1 MTKARDARSK
11 VIRVLLVGGPM
22 YDRLYDRLPAF
33 ERQTG
38 YRVEIVAK
46 LPHPEL
52 NARVARDFGRGNPG
66 IDLLSTHTKYA
77 PSQAHWLAPLDRVV
91 ATSTQ
96 ADLLPRAAELAT
108 IGGRLMQ
115 VPRLIDLRILYYRR
129 DLFESITFQRRY
141 QRAFRKPLDVPET
154 WDDLIDTATIL
165 TTKAHAGFL
174 FPGRDSGLFGTFY
187 ELLVSAGGDLFHP
200 DLTPAF
206 DSPAGVWAVDRLVEL
221 HRRREVTPAILPLW
235 HYDDISAEFRR
246 GHAAMTTDWPGGHYL
261 YMGTSTSRVAANT
274 SVALLP
280 VGLTGKRA
288 AYAGC
293 HSFAIAKQAP
303 NKVGAAALLEFLTSA
318 DSQKAEAR
326 LGAIPARR
334 SAVRAVRRA
343 VRGYPF
349 EARRWEILAETM
361 ATALIIPPRFASYPA
376 CEDAIWRSVQKAL
389 MGRLS
394 PAAAVGAAA
403 SAVAEVVSAGRKGGR

>member
-1 MTKARDARSK
+1 MDRSK
-11 VIRVLLVGGPM
+11 VIRTLLVGGPM

-33 ERQTG
+33 ERLTG
-38 YRVEIVAK
+38 YRVEVVAR

-52 NARVARDFGRGNPG
+52 NARVVRDFSLGRPD

-77 PSQAHWLAPLDRVV
+77 PSQVRWLLPLDGLVPR
-91 ATSTQ
+91 ADR
-96 ADLLPRAAELAT
+96 ADLNPRALELAT
-108 IGGRLMQ
+108 IDGRLMQ
-115 VPRLIDLRILYYRR
+115 MPRNMDLRLMYYRR
-129 DLFESITFQRRY
+129 DLFESVTFQRRY

-187 ELLVSAGGDLFHP
+187 ELLVGAGGDLFNS

-206 DSPAGVWAVDRLVEL
+206 DSPAGIWAVDRLVEL

-235 HYDDISAEFRR
+235 HYDDISAEYRR
-246 GHAAMTTDWPGGHYL
+246 GHAAMTTDWPGSHYL
-261 YMGTSTSRVAANT
+261 YIGTSTSKVAGET

-280 VGLTGKRA
+280 VGITGKRA

-293 HSFAIAKQAP
+293 HSFAIARKAR
-303 NKVGAAALLEFLTSA
+303 NKRGALALLQFLTA
-318 DSQKAEAR
+318 PESQKAEAV
-326 LGAIPARR
+326 LGAIPARM

-343 VRGYPF
+343 VRDEPF
-349 EARRWEILAETM
+349 EARRWSMLAETM
-361 ATALIIPPRFASYPA
+361 ATGLIIPPRFANYPA

-389 MGRLS
+389 IGRLS
-394 PAAAVGAAA
+394 PSQAVAAAARAVTAA
-403 SAVAEVVSAGRKGGR
+403 VRGGRKGKR

>member
-1 MTKARDARSK
+1 MDRSK
-11 VIRVLLVGGPM
+11 VIRTLLVGGPM

-33 ERQTG
+33 ERLTG
-38 YRVEIVAK
+38 YRVEVVAR

-52 NARVARDFGRGNPG
+52 NARVARDFSRGRPD

-77 PSQAHWLAPLDRVV
+77 PSQARWLLPLDGLVPR
-91 ATSTQ
+91 ADR
-96 ADLLPRAAELAT
+96 ADLNPRALELAT
-108 IGGRLMQ
+108 IDGRLMQ
-115 VPRLIDLRILYYRR
+115 MPRNIDLRLMYYRR
-129 DLFESITFQRRY
+129 DLFESVTFQRRY

-187 ELLVSAGGDLFHP
+187 ELLVGAGGDLFNS

-206 DSPAGVWAVDRLVEL
+206 DSPAGIWAVDRLVEL

-235 HYDDISAEFRR
+235 HYDDISAEYRR
-246 GHAAMTTDWPGGHYL
+246 GHAAMTTDWPGSHYL
-261 YMGTSTSRVAANT
+261 YIGTSTSKVAGET

-280 VGLTGKRA
+280 VGITGKRA

-293 HSFAIAKQAP
+293 HSFAIARKAR
-303 NKVGAAALLEFLTSA
+303 NKRGALALLQFLTA
-318 DSQKAEAR
+318 PESQKAEAV
-326 LGAIPARR
+326 LGAIPARM

-343 VRGYPF
+343 VRDEPF
-349 EARRWEILAETM
+349 EARRWSMLAETM
-361 ATALIIPPRFASYPA
+361 ATGLIIPPRFANYPA

-389 MGRLS
+389 IGRLS
-394 PAAAVGAAA
+394 PSQAVAAAARAVTAA
-403 SAVAEVVSAGRKGGR
+403 VRGGRKGKR

>member
-1 MTKARDARSK
+1 MDQSSIVRA
-11 VIRVLLVGGPM
+11 LLVGGPM
-22 YDRLYDRLPAF
+22 YDRLYDRIPAF
-33 ERQTG
+33 ERLTG
-38 YRVEIVAK
+38 YRVEIVAR

-52 NARVARDFGRGNPG
+52 NARVARDFGRGRPDV
-66 IDLLSTHTKYA
+66 DLLSTHTKYA
-77 PSQAHWLAPLDRVV
+77 PSQARWLLPLDGLVSKADR
-91 ATSTQ
+91 
-96 ADLLPRAAELAT
+96 ADLNPRALELAT

-115 VPRLIDLRILYYRR
+115 VPRNLDLRLLYYRR
-129 DLFESITFQRRY
+129 DLFESISFQRRY

-154 WDDLIDTATIL
+154 WDDLVDTATIL

-187 ELLVSAGGDLFHP
+187 ELLVSAGGELFHP
-200 DLTPAF
+200 DLSPAF
-206 DSPAGVWAVDRLVEL
+206 DSAAGIWAVDRLVEL

-235 HYDDISAEFRR
+235 HYDDISAEYRR
-246 GHAAMTTDWPGGHYL
+246 GHAAMTTDWPGSHYR
-261 YMGTSTSRVAANT
+261 YMGTATSKVAGET

-293 HSFAIAKQAP
+293 HSFAIARKAR
-303 NKVGAAALLEFLTSA
+303 NKKGAAALLQFLTSS
-318 DSQKAEAR
+318 DSQRAEAR
-326 LGAIPARR
+326 LGAIPTRM

-343 VRGYPF
+343 IRPNAF
-349 EARRWEILAETM
+349 EARRWSMLAETM
-361 ATALIIPPRFASYPA
+361 ATALIVPPRFASYPA

-394 PAAAVGAAA
+394 PSGAVKVAAKAVGAL
-403 SAVAEVVSAGRKGGR
+403 VRR

>member
-1 MTKARDARSK
+1 MDRSR
-11 VIRVLLVGGPM
+11 VIRTLLVGGPM
-22 YDRLYDRLPAF
+22 YDRLYDRLPSF
-33 ERQTG
+33 ERMTG
-38 YRVEIVAK
+38 YRVEVVAR

-52 NARVARDFGRGNPG
+52 NARVARDFSRGRPD

-77 PSQAHWLAPLDRVV
+77 PSQARWLLPLDGLVTGADR
-91 ATSTQ
+91 
-96 ADLLPRAAELAT
+96 ADLNPRVLELAT
-108 IGGRLMQ
+108 IDSRLMQ
-115 VPRLIDLRILYYRR
+115 MPRNIDLRLMYYRR
-129 DLFESITFQRRY
+129 DLFESSTFQRRY

-187 ELLVSAGGDLFHP
+187 ELLVGAGGELFNP

-206 DSPAGVWAVDRLVEL
+206 DSPAGIWAVDRLVEL

-235 HYDDISAEFRR
+235 HYDDISAEYRR
-246 GHAAMTTDWPGGHYL
+246 GHAAMTTDWPGSHYL
-261 YMGTSTSRVAANT
+261 YMGTSTSKVAGQT

-280 VGLTGKRA
+280 VGITGKRA

-293 HSFAIAKQAP
+293 HSFAIARQAR
-303 NKVGAAALLEFLTSA
+303 NKRGALALLQFLTSA
-318 DSQKAEAR
+318 ESQKAEAV
-326 LGAIPARR
+326 LGAIPARM

-343 VRGYPF
+343 VRDHPF
-349 EARRWEILAETM
+349 EARRWSMLAETM

-389 MGRLS
+389 IGRLS
-394 PAAAVGAAA
+394 PSRAVTAAARAVTAA
-403 SAVAEVVSAGRKGGR
+403 VRRGRKGKR

>member
-1 MTKARDARSK
+1 MSRSS
-11 VIRVLLVGGPM
+11 VVRALLVGGPM
-22 YDRLYDRLPAF
+22 YDRLYQRIPAF
-33 ERQTG
+33 ERATG
-38 YRVEIVAK
+38 YRVLVVAR

-52 NARVARDFGRGNPG
+52 NARVADLFGRGNPD

-77 PSQAHWLAPLDRVV
+77 PSQAQWLAPLDGLVSKADR
-91 ATSTQ
+91 
-96 ADLLPRAAELAT
+96 ADLAPRALELAT

-115 VPRLIDLRILYYRR
+115 MPRIIDLRLLYYRR

-154 WDDLIDTATIL
+154 WDDLVDTATIL

-187 ELLVSAGGDLFHP
+187 ELLVSAGGELFRP

-206 DSPAGVWAVDRLVEL
+206 DSAAGLWAVDRLVEL
-221 HRRREVTPAILPLW
+221 HRRREVTPAILPHW

-261 YMGTSTSRVAANT
+261 YTGTATSRVAGQT

-280 VGLTGKRA
+280 VGLTGRRA

-293 HSFAIAKQAP
+293 HSFAIARRTRNPA
-303 NKVGAAALLEFLTSA
+303 GALALLQFLTSPE
-318 DSQKAEAR
+318 SQRAEGI
-326 LGAIPARR
+326 LGAIPARV

-343 VRGYPF
+343 VRGNPF
-349 EARRWEILAETM
+349 EARRWKMLAETM

-376 CEDAIWRSVQKAL
+376 CENAIWRSVQKAL
-389 MGRLS
+389 LGRLS
-394 PAAAVGAAA
+394 PAAAVRAAA
-403 SAVAEVVSAGRKGGR
+403 KAVAEVVRAERKGRR

>member
-1 MTKARDARSK
+1 MDRSK
-11 VIRVLLVGGPM
+11 VIRTLLVGGPM
-22 YDRLYDRLPAF
+22 YDRLYDRLPSF
-33 ERQTG
+33 ERMTG
-38 YRVEIVAK
+38 YRVEVVAR

-52 NARVARDFGRGNPG
+52 NARVARDFSRGRPD

-77 PSQAHWLAPLDRVV
+77 PSQARWLLPLDGLVPR
-91 ATSTQ
+91 ADR
-96 ADLLPRAAELAT
+96 ADLNPRALELAT
-108 IGGRLMQ
+108 IDGRLMQ
-115 VPRLIDLRILYYRR
+115 MPRNIDLRLMYYRR
-129 DLFESITFQRRY
+129 DLFESVTFQRRY

-187 ELLVSAGGDLFHP
+187 ELLVGAGGDLFNS

-206 DSPAGVWAVDRLVEL
+206 DSPAGIWAVDRLVEL

-235 HYDDISAEFRR
+235 HYDDISAEYRR
-246 GHAAMTTDWPGGHYL
+246 GHAAMTTDWPGSHYL
-261 YMGTSTSRVAANT
+261 YIGTSTSKVAGET

-280 VGLTGKRA
+280 VGITGKRA

-293 HSFAIAKQAP
+293 HSFAIARKAR
-303 NKVGAAALLEFLTSA
+303 NKRGALALLQFLTA
-318 DSQKAEAR
+318 PESQKAEAV
-326 LGAIPARR
+326 LGAIPARM

-343 VRGYPF
+343 VRDEPF
-349 EARRWEILAETM
+349 EARRWSMLAETM
-361 ATALIIPPRFASYPA
+361 ATGLIIPPRFANYPA

-389 MGRLS
+389 IGRLS
-394 PAAAVGAAA
+394 PSQAVAAAARAVTAA
-403 SAVAEVVSAGRKGGR
+403 VRGGRKGKR

>member
-1 MTKARDARSK
+1 MDRTAVVRAW
-11 VIRVLLVGGPM
+11 LVGGPM
-22 YDRLYDRLPAF
+22 YDRLYRRIPAF

-38 YRVEIVAK
+38 YRVEVVAR

-52 NARVARDFGRGNPG
+52 NARVAKAFGAGG
-66 IDLLSTHTKYA
+66 ADIDLLSTHTKYA
-77 PSQAHWLAPLDRVV
+77 PSQAQWLAPLDGLVSKADR
-91 ATSTQ
+91 
-96 ADLLPRAAELAT
+96 ADLSPRALELAT
-108 IGGRLMQ
+108 VGGRLLQ
-115 VPRLIDLRILYYRR
+115 WPRIIDLRLLYYRR

-154 WDDLIDTATIL
+154 WDDLVDTATIL

-187 ELLVSAGGDLFHP
+187 ELLVSAGGELFHP

-206 DSPAGVWAVDRLVEL
+206 DSPAGLWAVDRLVEL
-221 HRRREVTPAILPLW
+221 HRRREVTPAILPHW

-261 YMGTSTSRVAANT
+261 YTGTATSRVAGET

-280 VGLTGKRA
+280 VGLSGKRA
-288 AYAGC
+288 AYAGS
-293 HSFAIAKQAP
+293 HSFAIARTARNP
-303 NKVGAAALLEFLTSA
+303 AGALALLQFLTSS
-318 DSQKAEAR
+318 DSQRAEGA
-326 LGAIPARR
+326 LGAIPARL

-343 VRGYPF
+343 VRANQF
-349 EARRWEILAETM
+349 EARRWKMLAETM

-376 CEDAIWRSVQKAL
+376 CENAIWRSVQKAL
-389 MGRLS
+389 FGTRS
-394 PAAAVGAAA
+394 PAMAVQAAA
-403 SAVAEVVSAGRKGGR
+403 ATVAEIIRGRQVRR

>member
-1 MTKARDARSK
+1 ML
-11 VIRVLLVGGPM
+11 IGGPM
-22 YDRLYDRLPAF
+22 YDGLYRRIPVF
-33 ERQTG
+33 ERATG
-38 YRVEIVAK
+38 YRVEVVAR

-52 NARVARDFGRGNPG
+52 NARVARDFGRGNPD

-77 PSQAHWLAPLDRVV
+77 PSQARWLAPLDGLV
-91 ATSTQ
+91 SK
-96 ADLLPRAAELAT
+96 ADLADWSPRALELAT
-108 IGGRLMQ
+108 IDGRLMQ
-115 VPRLIDLRILYYRR
+115 VPRNIDLRLLYYRR

-154 WDDLIDTATIL
+154 WDDLVDTATVL

-206 DSPAGVWAVDRLVEL
+206 DSPAGLWAVDRLVEL

-261 YMGTSTSRVAANT
+261 YTGRLTSRVAGET

-293 HSFAIAKQAP
+293 HSFAMARRARNRK
-303 NKVGAAALLEFLTSA
+303 GALALLKFLTSPE
-318 DSQKAEAR
+318 SQRAEAT
-326 LGAIPARR
+326 LGGIPARL
-334 SAVRAVRRA
+334 SAVRSVRRS
-343 VRGYPF
+343 VRGHPF
-349 EARRWEILAETM
+349 EARRWQMLAETM
-361 ATALIIPPRFASYPA
+361 ATGLIIPPRFASYPA

-389 MGRLS
+389 LGRLS
-394 PAAAVGAAA
+394 PAGAIRAAA
-403 SAVAEVVSAGRKGGR
+403 KAVALVRR

>member
-1 MTKARDARSK
+1 MDRSK
-11 VIRVLLVGGPM
+11 VIRTLLVGGPM

-33 ERQTG
+33 ERMTG
-38 YRVEIVAK
+38 YRVEVVAR

-52 NARVARDFGRGNPG
+52 NARVARDFSRGRPD

-77 PSQAHWLAPLDRVV
+77 PSQARWLLPLDGLVPR
-91 ATSTQ
+91 ADR
-96 ADLLPRAAELAT
+96 ADLNPRALELAT
-108 IGGRLMQ
+108 IDGRLMQ
-115 VPRLIDLRILYYRR
+115 MPRNIDLRLMYYRR
-129 DLFESITFQRRY
+129 DLFESVTFQRRY

-187 ELLVSAGGDLFHP
+187 ELLVGAGGDLFNS

-206 DSPAGVWAVDRLVEL
+206 DSPAGIWAVDRLVEL

-235 HYDDISAEFRR
+235 HYDDISAEYRR
-246 GHAAMTTDWPGGHYL
+246 GHAAMTTDWPGSHYL
-261 YMGTSTSRVAANT
+261 YIGTSTSKVAGET

-280 VGLTGKRA
+280 VGITGKRA

-293 HSFAIAKQAP
+293 HSFAIARKAR
-303 NKVGAAALLEFLTSA
+303 NKRGALALLQFLTA
-318 DSQKAEAR
+318 PESQKAEAV
-326 LGAIPARR
+326 LGAIPARM

-343 VRGYPF
+343 VRDEPF
-349 EARRWEILAETM
+349 EARRWSMLAETM
-361 ATALIIPPRFASYPA
+361 ATGLIIPPRFANYPA

-389 MGRLS
+389 IGRLS
-394 PAAAVGAAA
+394 PSQAVAAAARAVTAA
-403 SAVAEVVSAGRKGGR
+403 VRGGRKGKR

>member
-1 MTKARDARSK
+1 
-11 VIRVLLVGGPM
+11 M
-22 YDRLYDRLPAF
+22 YDGLYRRIPVF
-33 ERQTG
+33 ERATG
-38 YRVEIVAK
+38 YRVEVVAR

-52 NARVARDFGRGNPG
+52 NARVARDFGRGNPD

-77 PSQAHWLAPLDRVV
+77 PSQARWLAPLDGLVSK
-91 ATSTQ
+91 TDL
-96 ADLLPRAAELAT
+96 ADWSPRALELAT
-108 IGGRLMQ
+108 IDGRLMQ
-115 VPRLIDLRILYYRR
+115 VPRNIDLRLLYYRR

-154 WDDLIDTATIL
+154 WDDLVDTATVL

-206 DSPAGVWAVDRLVEL
+206 DSPAGLWAVDRLVEL

-261 YMGTSTSRVAANT
+261 YTGTLTSQVAGET

-293 HSFAIAKQAP
+293 HSFAMARRARNRK
-303 NKVGAAALLEFLTSA
+303 GALALLKFLTSPE
-318 DSQKAEAR
+318 SQRAEAT
-326 LGAIPARR
+326 LGAIPARL
-334 SAVRAVRRA
+334 SAVRSVRRS
-343 VRGYPF
+343 VRGHPF
-349 EARRWEILAETM
+349 EARRWQMLAETM
-361 ATALIIPPRFASYPA
+361 ATGLIIPPRFASYPA

-389 MGRLS
+389 LGRLS
-394 PAAAVGAAA
+394 PAGAIRAAA
-403 SAVAEVVSAGRKGGR
+403 KAVALVRR